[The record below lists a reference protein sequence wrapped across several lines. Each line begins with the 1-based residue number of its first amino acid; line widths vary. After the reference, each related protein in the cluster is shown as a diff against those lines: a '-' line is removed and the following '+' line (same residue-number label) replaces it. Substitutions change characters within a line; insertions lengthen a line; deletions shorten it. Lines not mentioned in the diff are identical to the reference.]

1 MVLVRSKQKTQ
12 EQPLPTLPAPPT
24 KKELAAQK
32 RKAANDR
39 SAFIA
44 AAAQAIAIG
53 AVLGGIGFAVGGD
66 KAGLGGFVAT
76 VILLLSA
83 KYPRQAIWAFL
94 MFLPISGTVTYS
106 VGGGSP
112 LFQLAKDAFY
122 IPALFGF
129 YKYCQRERLPF
140 LLPKKFVPWVYAL
153 LGYCVLV
160 ILAVNATQASAPGE
174 KPILLGILGLK
185 VFMGYIPLITCA
197 YYLIRSKKEFL
208 FLTRSH
214 VIFAIIC
221 CALCFIQY
229 SMLQSGRCEGTRN
242 LVGADLFKANLDA
255 RCFVGGS
262 LAFSPQVN
270 MIRLPGT
277 FVSPWHWAWFMISNA
292 FFTFATAFSDPSP
305 LWRLMGLGGMA
316 SVFVCA
322 VISGQRIALILVP
335 IITVILLVLT
345 GQFTNLKRFIPIAIG
360 LAILLGGAMTM
371 YPEVVQER
379 WDSTVSRWNASPPTE
394 FIAAQAAHTADKTT
408 LLGAGIGRATNSAR
422 TFGKTTLIE
431 TWFPKILYEAGWPG
445 LILFL
450 LMVTSLTVLTF
461 KAYRSVRDRNFRSFG
476 ACFWVFILIISYQTY
491 WYPLDTDPVAV
502 YYWFFAGVL
511 LRLPEIDKRESLQA
525 DILAQQA
532 EQNSKKKRGKKKG
545 KAKTRKRK

>member
-1 MVLVRSKQKTQ
+1 MVRSKQKTQ
-12 EQPLPTLPAPPT
+12 DQPLVFTETPPPT
-24 KKELAAQK
+24 KKELAALK
-32 RKAANDR
+32 RKATNDR
-39 SAFIA
+39 KAFIA
-44 AAAQAIAIG
+44 AAIQSLMIG
-53 AVLGGIGFAVGGD
+53 LVFGGIGFAVAGD
-66 KAGLGGFVAT
+66 KAGIGGVVAT

-106 VGGGSP
+106 IGGGSP

-122 IPALFGF
+122 IPALFGL

-140 LLPKKFVPWVYAL
+140 LLPKKLMPWVYAL
-153 LGYCVLV
+153 LGYCLLV
-160 ILAVNATQASAPGE
+160 IVAVNATQESLPGE
-174 KPILLGILGLK
+174 HPILLGLLGLK
-185 VFMGYIPLITCA
+185 VFMGYIPLISCA

-214 VIFAIIC
+214 VILAIIC
-221 CALCFIQY
+221 CGLCVVQY
-229 SMLQSGRCEGTRN
+229 SFLQSGRCEGTRN
-242 LVGADLFKANLDA
+242 LIGADLFKANLDA

-277 FVSPWHWAWFMISNA
+277 FVSPWHWAWFLISNA
-292 FFTFATAFSDPSP
+292 FFTFATAFSDPSFV
-305 LWRLMGLGGMA
+305 WRIIGLGGMS

-345 GQFTNLKRFIPIAIG
+345 GQVTNLKRFIPIAIG
-360 LAILLGGAMTM
+360 LVILLGGAMTM

-379 WDSTVSRWNASPPTE
+379 WASTVSRWNASPPTE

-408 LLGAGIGRATNSAR
+408 LLGAGVGRATNSAR
-422 TFGKTTLIE
+422 TFGKTTLVE
-431 TWFPKILYEAGWPG
+431 TWFPKILYEVGWPG

-450 LMVTSLTVLTF
+450 LMVTVLTVLTF

-476 ACFWVFILIISYQTY
+476 ACFWVFVFIISYQTY
-491 WYPLDTDPVAV
+491 WYPLDTDPVAI

-511 LRLPEIDKRESLQA
+511 FRLPEIDKRESLQA
-525 DILAQQA
+525 DILAQKA
-532 EQNSKKKRGKKKG
+532 LDSKKKRGKKKE
-545 KAKTRKRK
+545 KAKTKKRR